1 MEEFEAILRTLG
13 VKLLLAKLRFYGSEL
28 KLHMSMTKPWWESVK
43 SGITIINDILFVK
56 VLEQRNPEFANR
68 PHADRKFFIYTPFLQ
83 KCKRIYVFKY
93 GDDAKSYHS
102 Y

>member
-1 MEEFEAILRTLG
+1 MEEFEAIVRTLG

-28 KLHMSMTKPWWESVK
+28 KLHMSMTKTWWESVK

-56 VLEQRNPEFANR
+56 VLEQKNPEFASR
-68 PHADRKFFIYTPFLQ
+68 PHADRKFFIYTPFLPRL
-83 KCKRIYVFKY
+83 KRIYVFKY
-93 GDDAKSYHS
+93 GEDAKSYHS

>member
-1 MEEFEAILRTLG
+1 MEEFEAMVRTLG

-43 SGITIINDILFVK
+43 SGITVINDILFVK

-68 PHADRKFFIYTPFLQ
+68 PHADRKFFIYTPFLP
-83 KCKRIYVFKY
+83 KLKRIYVFKY
-93 GDDAKSYHS
+93 SDGAKSYHS